1 MKEAGRQEETKLPP
15 VSESELSR
23 VACGAQ
29 WESSRTAALLLP
41 HVQDLLWGNARH
53 THVWVEDACG
63 EGGASAV
70 DRDATRQLTS
80 GRRDH
85 RA

>member
-41 HVQDLLWGNARH
+41 HVQDLLWGNARNA
-53 THVWVEDACG
+53 HVWVEDG
-63 EGGASAV
+63 SFGGGTSTV
-70 DRDATRQLTS
+70 DRDAPRQLAR
-80 GRRDH
+80 G
-85 RA
+85 